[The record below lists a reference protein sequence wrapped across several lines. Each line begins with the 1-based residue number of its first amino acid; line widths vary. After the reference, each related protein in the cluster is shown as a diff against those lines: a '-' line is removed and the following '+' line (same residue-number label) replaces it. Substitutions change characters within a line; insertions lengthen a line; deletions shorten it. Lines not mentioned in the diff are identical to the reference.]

1 MKDQLL
7 FDKVIRN
14 SLEIVREDKLGLR
27 WRGYTSYE
35 KGL

>member
-7 FDKVIRN
+7 FDKMVIRN

-27 WRGYTSYE
+27 WRG
-35 KGL
+35 